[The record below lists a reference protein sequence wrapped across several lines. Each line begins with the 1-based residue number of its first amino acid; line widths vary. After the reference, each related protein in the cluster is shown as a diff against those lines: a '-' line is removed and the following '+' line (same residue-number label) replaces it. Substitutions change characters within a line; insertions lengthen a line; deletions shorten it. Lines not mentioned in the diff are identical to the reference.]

1 MKRQTHFA
9 VIELAA
15 LLAIG
20 LSPLFGLNALAEE
33 SFKTIVGE
41 DGRKVITNDW
51 PPKRNYS
58 APVANRTSSQGGNYQ
73 QPQQAASQTPQ
84 ELMETGGI
92 GGAVEARRSI
102 DSQEHAR
109 ELMQTGGIGGAV
121 EARMYTDMENSDDS
135 EYQQQRE
142 LRKMKKELQRMK
154 TQKIIDSYTAH

>member
-1 MKRQTHFA
+1 
-9 VIELAA
+9 
-15 LLAIG
+15 
-20 LSPLFGLNALAEE
+20 
-33 SFKTIVGE
+33 
-41 DGRKVITNDW
+41 
-51 PPKRNYS
+51 
-58 APVANRTSSQGGNYQ
+58 
-73 QPQQAASQTPQ
+73 
-84 ELMETGGI
+84 METGGI
-92 GGAVEARRSI
+92 GGAVEARRTI